1 VAAAGLDVYHEEPL
15 SADHPFL
22 ALDNVLLTPHVAF
35 NTPEA
40 TLALLDITIDNIV
53 SYFRGTP
60 TNVVAAPG

>member
-1 VAAAGLDVYHEEPL
+1 
-15 SADHPFL
+15 
-22 ALDNVLLTPHVAF
+22 VAF